1 MSKRASILIWSS
13 NLWNFADGMLGPLFA
28 VFAQKIGG
36 DILNITWAWGAYL
49 IIMGVGIIIVGLLS
63 DKYSKQNMLFA
74 GYALQTVCTFG
85 YLTVHSSF
93 ALFIVQ
99 AGMGLAA
106 ALANPTHYA
115 LLSQYSRTTEREGKM
130 WGLADGRDKIAIGLA
145 VFVGGVIVST
155 WSFAALFVV
164 MGTVSLLST
173 LYLAR
178 IFFAEHH

>member
-1 MSKRASILIWSS
+1 MGKRTSILIWSS

-28 VFAQKIGG
+28 VFAQKVGG

-49 IIMGVGIIIVGLLS
+49 IIMGVGIIIVGQLS
-63 DKYSKQNMLFA
+63 DTYSKQNMLFA
-74 GYALQTVCTFG
+74 GYVMQTVCTFG
-85 YLTVHSSF
+85 YLLVNSSVS
-93 ALFIVQ
+93 LFVVQ

-115 LLSQYSRTTEREGKM
+115 LLSQYSRTSEREGSM

-145 VFVGGVIVST
+145 VFIGGVVVST
-155 WSFAALFVV
+155 WSFTALFVV
-164 MGTVSLLST
+164 MGAVSLLST

-178 IFFAEHH
+178 IFYAEH